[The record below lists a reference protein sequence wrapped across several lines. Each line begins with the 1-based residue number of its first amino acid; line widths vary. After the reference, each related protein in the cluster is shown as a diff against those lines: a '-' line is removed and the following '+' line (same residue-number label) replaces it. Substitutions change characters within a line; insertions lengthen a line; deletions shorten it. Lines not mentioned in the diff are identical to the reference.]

1 MDPTEVALQ
10 TIDGLEAA
18 ANWAGVEQAL
28 REALVRIM
36 GGLQRVREVPL
47 IPRPTWDTCVG
58 RLRMG
63 DGAAA
68 RELTPVEAARVE
80 SFRRV
85 CFLRVGRPT
94 DSPGDAAAGGPA
106 VPGAPFPPAGGGP
119 GAGGGV
125 AGARKLKLSAILD
138 PTLDA
143 DIQGLSTDEVTR
155 CYNTYKTRYGDFPSP
170 EADVSA
176 DQLGA
181 LHQVLQSGSVPFADF
196 SVFGPFGTR
205 RLRKQTFTGY
215 HLNVATGEW
224 SKRELPGPGVFH
236 SWYQTWKCYRT
247 GLLLLEAAQAE
258 HLDAYSEYIRG
269 QVTQFGEDAWWLIY
283 RADHRMRS
291 EHLERVRR
299 NLRATPAHGYTEL
312 TPWSACYCAAVKDA
326 DFWQRELAT
335 PATLWLARNKRES
348 GEGQQVVNPD
358 KKRKTRANR
367 RTTGEDKSVK
377 GEDGIFTLN
386 RKGLE
391 ICTSYNVGKCGTPAA
406 QGRCRHQRSH
416 QCNKC
421 LGPHM
426 ATKCQKGD
434 RKPN

>member
-1 MDPTEVALQ
+1 MELQ

-155 CYNTYKTRYGDFPSP
+155 CYNTYKARYGDFPSP

-196 SVFGPFGTR
+196 SVFGPYGTR

-215 HLNVATGEW
+215 HCDGRVVEEGTSRSRRVPFLVPNMEV
-224 SKRELPGPGVFH
+224 LP
-236 SWYQTWKCYRT
+236 
-247 GLLLLEAAQAE
+247 
-258 HLDAYSEYIRG
+258 
-269 QVTQFGEDAWWLIY
+269 
-283 RADHRMRS
+283 
-291 EHLERVRR
+291 
-299 NLRATPAHGYTEL
+299 N
-312 TPWSACYCAAVKDA
+312 
-326 DFWQRELAT
+326 
-335 PATLWLARNKRES
+335 
-348 GEGQQVVNPD
+348 
-358 KKRKTRANR
+358 
-367 RTTGEDKSVK
+367 RTTPS
-377 GEDGIFTLN
+377 
-386 RKGLE
+386 
-391 ICTSYNVGKCGTPAA
+391 
-406 QGRCRHQRSH
+406 
-416 QCNKC
+416 
-421 LGPHM
+421 
-426 ATKCQKGD
+426 
-434 RKPN
+434 